1 VAGAF
6 WELATLKTTF
16 LRRLR
21 GFTFAALVGF
31 PGAALLAQPAAT
43 PASPPPAVAAA
54 VPQST
59 LPHDLSPQGLYL
71 QADRVVKSVII
82 VLVLASLATWTVWIA
97 KTLELRQGRRRV
109 RASIAQLGTARSL
122 HAVSHLPDPD
132 SAAMFGVAVA
142 EVEAINGKHRM
153 QPDSIKERVAA
164 RVQRLEAAAGRR
176 LTRGASL
183 LATVG
188 SIGPFVG
195 LFGTVWG
202 IMNSFI
208 GISQSQTTNLAVV
221 APGIAE
227 ALLATAAGLV
237 AAIPAVLVYNMVA
250 RGVSGYRLLLAES
263 STLVMCVL
271 SHDLDARA
279 EPNTL
284 ARVA

>member
-1 VAGAF
+1 MN
-6 WELATLKTTF
+6 TTF
-16 LRRLR
+16 LRLL
-21 GFTFAALVGF
+21 GACTLAAMVIL
-31 PGAALLAQPAAT
+31 PGTALLAQPVAT
-43 PASPPPAVAAA
+43 PPVTTAPAPAPAPAPAAPVSA
-54 VPQST
+54 NT
-59 LPHDLSPQGLYL
+59 LPRDLSPQGLYL

-82 VLVLASLATWTVWIA
+82 ILVLASLATWTVWIA

-109 RASIAQLGTARSL
+109 RASIARLASAQSL
-122 HAVSHLPDPD
+122 RLVEDLPDPD
-132 SAAMFGVAVA
+132 SAAMLAVAAA
-142 EVEAINGKHRM
+142 EVEGINGKHPM

-164 RVQRLEAAAGRR
+164 RIQRLEATAGRR
-176 LTRGASL
+176 LTGGASL
-183 LATVG
+183 LATIG

-271 SHDLDARA
+271 SHELDARA
-279 EPNTL
+279 EPSAL

>member
-1 VAGAF
+1 MKSTLFRILRAGA
-6 WELATLKTTF
+6 L
-16 LRRLR
+16 
-21 GFTFAALVGF
+21 AALVSATGT
-31 PGAALLAQPAAT
+31 ATMAQPAAAPT
-43 PASPPPAVAAA
+43 SPPTATLPAAA
-54 VPQST
+54 PNNG

-71 QADRVVKSVII
+71 QADKVVKSVII

-97 KTLELRQGRRRV
+97 KTLELRQGRGRV
-109 RASIAQLGTARSL
+109 RASIAQLGKARSL
-122 HAVSHLPDPD
+122 HALAPLPDPD
-132 SAAMFGVAVA
+132 SAAMLAVAIA
-142 EVEAINGKHRM
+142 EVEAINGKHRL

-237 AAIPAVLVYNMVA
+237 AAIPAVLVYNFVA

-271 SHDLDARA
+271 SHDLDARS
-279 EPNTL
+279 EPSAL